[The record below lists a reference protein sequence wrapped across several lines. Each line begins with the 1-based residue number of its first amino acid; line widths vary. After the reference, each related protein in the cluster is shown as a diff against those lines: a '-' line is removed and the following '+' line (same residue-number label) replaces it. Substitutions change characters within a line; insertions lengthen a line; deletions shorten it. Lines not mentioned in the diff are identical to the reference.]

1 VKPEEQARLLIDA
14 QLVAAG
20 WVIQFYKEANLFAA
34 DGVVLREVPTA
45 AGPCDYM
52 LFYRRKAVGI
62 VEAKPEGAS
71 LVGVSEQTDK
81 YASGLPPQLKKIAD
95 PLPFGYEANGHEVQ
109 FRDRRDPDSRSRS
122 VFFFHRPETL
132 GAWAAE
138 SETLRSRLRHFQPL
152 ARTGL
157 RDAQYEAISNLEQS
171 FADARPRALI
181 QMTMGSG
188 KSYTAVSSTYRL
200 LKDAGARRVLFLVDR
215 GNLGEQALGE
225 FRNFNTPDDGRKFTD
240 LYNVQH
246 LKTNLI
252 DKDAQVVITTI
263 QRLYSIL
270 RGEAEFDP
278 GNEERSGF
286 EFGGQDQAER
296 PVSYDPRLP
305 IETFDFII
313 ADECHRSIY
322 GTWRQVLEYFDAFL
336 TGLTATPDART
347 IGFFNKN
354 LVMEYGHER
363 AVADGVNVDF
373 DVYRLRTRVGE
384 QGATVEAGEFL
395 DYKDK
400 RTGKK
405 ELRQL
410 TDDFDYVAAQLDRS
424 VVSTDQIRTI
434 VREYRDTVLPLVFP
448 RREYTPKT
456 LIFAKSDAHAD
467 DIVRLVREEFGKG
480 NDFCKKITY
489 GVTGER
495 TDELI
500 KQFRNSFNP
509 RVVVTVD
516 MIATGTDIRALEVL
530 IFMRDV
536 KSRGYFDQM
545 KGRGTR
551 VVSDDELQKV
561 SSDAE
566 HKTFFL
572 LVDAVGVTESDKSEA
587 RPLERQRSVALDKLL
602 HNVGLGDNA
611 DASLSSLAGRLAR
624 LDRTLTPEQ
633 RGEIETQ
640 AGTTLRS
647 LMNTLLT
654 AISPDAA
661 QARAEQVAQAA
672 GRPVTES
679 DVEEASEELRDA
691 AARPFADPALR
702 NLITD
707 TARSNELVIDEV
719 TLDEPLP
726 GDHTVR
732 DDPEVLARRVAEGR
746 VQSFRAFI
754 EAHKDDIDALSILY
768 AQPYAKRRVT
778 FRQVKDLGK
787 ALEKQDARLTPD
799 QLYSDFTTLDAE
811 HVQPV
816 AVQSGQA
823 RRALADLVAL
833 VRFATGQASMLE
845 PFGSTVQTRFAAWL
859 DAQATQGRQFTPE
872 QLRWLH
878 LIRDRIA
885 SDLGVQEAALYDT
898 PFNELGGLSRA
909 RQVFGET
916 ELTKL
921 LDELSTELA
930 A

>member
-1 VKPEEQARLLIDA
+1 MKPEEQARVLIDA
-14 QLVAAG
+14 QLSAAG
-20 WVIQFYKEANLFAA
+20 WVIQSYKDADLFAA

-45 AGPCDYM
+45 EGPCDYM
-52 LFYRRKAVGI
+52 LFYKKKAIGI
-62 VEAKPEGAS
+62 VEAKPEGQS
-71 LVGVSEQTDK
+71 LIGVSEQTDK
-81 YASGLPPQLKKIAD
+81 YATGLPATIRKVAD
-95 PLPFGYEANGHEVQ
+95 PLPFGYEANGHGVQ
-109 FRDRRDPDSRSRS
+109 FRDRRDPDSRSRP
-122 VFFFHRPETL
+122 VFAFHRPETL

-138 SETLRSRLRHFQPL
+138 AETLRSRLQHLPPL

-157 RDAQYEAISNLEQS
+157 RDAQYDAITHLEKS
-171 FADARPRALI
+171 FAASKPRALI

-188 KSYTAVSSTYRL
+188 KSYTAVASTYRL
-200 LKDAGARRVLFLVDR
+200 LKGARARRVLFLVDR

-225 FRNFNTPDDGRKFTD
+225 FRNFSAPDDGRKFTE

-246 LKTNLI
+246 LKTNRI
-252 DKDAQVVITTI
+252 DPDAQVVITTI

-278 GNEERSGF
+278 GNEEHSGY
-286 EFGGQDQAER
+286 ELGSEQAER
-296 PVSYDPRLP
+296 LVSYDPQLP
-305 IETFDFII
+305 PETFDFMI

-347 IGFFNKN
+347 IGFFGRN

-373 DVYRLRTRVGE
+373 DVYRIRTRIGE
-384 QGATVEAGEFL
+384 QGATVEAGEYL
-395 DYKDK
+395 DYLDK

-410 TDDFDYVAAQLDRS
+410 ADDFDYTAAQLDRS
-424 VVSTDQIRTI
+424 VVAVDQIRTV
-434 VREYRDTVLPLVFP
+434 VREYRDVVLPKVFP

-456 LIFAKSDAHAD
+456 LIFAKSDLHAD
-467 DIVRLVREEFGKG
+467 DIVKIVREEFGKG

-495 TDELI
+495 TDTLI
-500 KQFRNSFNP
+500 QQFRNEFNP

-516 MIATGTDIRALEVL
+516 MIATGTDIRSLEAL

-551 VVSDDELQKV
+551 VVSDDELKKV
-561 SSDAE
+561 SSDAD

-602 HNVGLGDNA
+602 HNVGMGGA
-611 DASLSSLAGRLAR
+611 DEAALSSLAGRLAR
-624 LDRTLTPEQ
+624 LDRTLTVEQ
-633 RGEIETQ
+633 RGDIETQ
-640 AGTTLRS
+640 AGQSIRTLI
-647 LMNTLLT
+647 NTLLT

-661 QARAEQVAQAA
+661 QARAQQTAQAA
-672 GRPVTES
+672 GRSVTPA
-679 DVEEASEELRDA
+679 DVGEAAEDLRDA
-691 AARPFADPALR
+691 AARPFAKPDLR
-702 NLITD
+702 NLIAD
-707 TARSNELVIDEV
+707 TARRNELVIDEV
-719 TLDEPLP
+719 STDEALE

-732 DDPEVLARRVAEGR
+732 EDGETLARRVAEGR

-754 EAHKDDIDALSILY
+754 ETHKDDIDALSILY
-768 AQPYAKRRVT
+768 AQPYAQRRVT
-778 FRQVKDLGK
+778 FRQVKELGR
-787 ALEKQDARLTPD
+787 ALERQDARLTPE
-799 QLYSDFTTLDAE
+799 QLFADFATLDAE
-811 HVQPV
+811 HVHGQ
-816 AVQSGQA
+816 QA

-833 VRFATGQASMLE
+833 VRFATGQASTLE
-845 PFGSTVQTRFAAWL
+845 PFESTVQGRFAVWL
-859 DAQATQGRQFTPE
+859 AAQQEGGRTFTPE
-872 QLRWLH
+872 QVRWLT

-885 SDLGVQEAALYDT
+885 SDLGVQETTLYDT
-898 PFNELGGLSRA
+898 PFDELGGLMRA

-916 ELTKL
+916 ELRTL
-921 LDELSTELA
+921 LDELSAELA